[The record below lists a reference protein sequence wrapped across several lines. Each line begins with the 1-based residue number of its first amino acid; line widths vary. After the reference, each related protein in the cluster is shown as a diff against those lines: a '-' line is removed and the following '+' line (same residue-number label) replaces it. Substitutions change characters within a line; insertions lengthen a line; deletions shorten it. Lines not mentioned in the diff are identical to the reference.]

1 MLIPLVVLAILSLI
15 GGWVGVPHVFG
26 GHNEIEHFLDP
37 IFDPEAAQRY
47 FASGTE
53 TLPLN
58 GSHVVEVRLAILSI
72 AVACLGLCAAYVL
85 YIRKPGTSTKLATSF
100 KPVYTLLENKFYVDE
115 IYAMFIVTPLMV
127 FSRLFLAGLVDGG
140 VASGVPSATAAG
152 VRGLGSLTR
161 KMQSGN
167 IRSYAGW
174 LALGAAAVL
183 VFMIF
188 IHVR

>member
-1 MLIPLVVLAILSLI
+1 
-15 GGWVGVPHVFG
+15 
-26 GHNEIEHFLDP
+26 
-37 IFDPEAAQRY
+37 
-47 FASGTE
+47 
-53 TLPLN
+53 
-58 GSHVVEVRLAILSI
+58 
-72 AVACLGLCAAYVL
+72 
-85 YIRKPGTSTKLATSF
+85 
-100 KPVYTLLENKFYVDE
+100 
-115 IYAMFIVTPLMV
+115 MV

-140 VASGVPSATAAG
+140 VANGVPSATAAG